1 MRQAYLS
8 KLYQYKPWLKTC
20 VPKLKS
26 SKLEV
31 IQKNYP
37 IGKEE
42 IEEVKEIYSD
52 PVLLGAYQA
61 ELSFIKSEIEQ
72 NKFMVR
78 EKKTDI

>member
-8 KLYQYKPWLKTC
+8 KLYQYKPWLKSC

-52 PVLLGAYQA
+52 PVLLAAYQA